1 MENNFAKRNVSMY
14 LTKQV
19 VVSWEPQVIFSV
31 TIFSQK
37 THLKRLISRVD
48 KESHD
53 MNIREH
59 YKIFGLTNPS
69 SDISMSWYSVRFT
82 WGTCK
87 QTQWHVTCNES
98 RCVKEPKKCKFTDI
112 TVVRRGD
119 NIFKLFA
126 IEDVNSDKVAL
137 GMTML
142 PSFRGWNL
150 HNLHNYLQNS
160 HV

>member
-19 VVSWEPQVIFSV
+19 VVSWEPQVIFGV

-82 WGTCK
+82 
-87 QTQWHVTCNES
+87 
-98 RCVKEPKKCKFTDI
+98 
-112 TVVRRGD
+112 
-119 NIFKLFA
+119 
-126 IEDVNSDKVAL
+126 
-137 GMTML
+137 
-142 PSFRGWNL
+142 
-150 HNLHNYLQNS
+150 
-160 HV
+160 